1 MHLRGA
7 TSFEYVSDD
16 LKKNCASKRKKKI
29 IYTFIFFQ
37 MVCFYYIFLLTIHEH
52 FLCGLSTTV
61 AKTSLFRQ
69 HTVFQW
75 NDLMPV

>member
-16 LKKNCASKRKKKI
+16 LKKNCASKRKKKL
-29 IYTFIFFQ
+29 FILSYFSKWDVFTI
-37 MVCFYYIFLLTIHEH
+37 FFLLTIHEH